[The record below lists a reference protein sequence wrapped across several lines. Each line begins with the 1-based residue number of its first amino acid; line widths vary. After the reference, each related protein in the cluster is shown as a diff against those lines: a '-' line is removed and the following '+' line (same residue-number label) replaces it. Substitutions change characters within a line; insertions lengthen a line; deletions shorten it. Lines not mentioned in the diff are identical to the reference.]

1 MIRNILFDMGGVLLR
16 FEPRTFIAR
25 LGVTGEDAA
34 ELERQVFHTVEW
46 VQMDKGTL
54 TEDEAL
60 ASMCRRLP
68 ERLHAAASELVHH
81 WDEPRLPMPGATE
94 LVRELSDKGYP
105 LYLLSNAALRHH
117 VYWPKLPMAPYF
129 GDRLMVSA
137 DWHLLKPDPAF
148 FQKALTLFGLRAE
161 ECLFIDD
168 STPNVLS
175 AMEQGMEGVVFHGDM
190 DILRR
195 DLQER
200 GVL

>member
-25 LGVTGEDAA
+25 LGITGEDAA

-81 WDEPRLPMPGATE
+81 WDEPRLPMPGAIE
-94 LVRELSDKGYP
+94 LVRELFEKGYP

-148 FQKALTLFGLRAE
+148 FQKALTMFDLKAE

-175 AMEQGMEGVVFHGDM
+175 AIEQGIAGVVFHGDM
-190 DILRR
+190 AILRR

-200 GVL
+200 GIL

>member
-25 LGVTGEDAA
+25 LGITGEDAA

-46 VQMDKGTL
+46 VQMDKGTI
-54 TEDEAL
+54 TEDEAVV
-60 ASMCRRLP
+60 SMCRRLP
-68 ERLHAAASELVHH
+68 RSLHGAASELAHH

-94 LVRELSDKGYP
+94 LVKELSDKGYP

-117 VYWPKLPMAPYF
+117 VYWPKLPMAQYF

-148 FQKALTLFGLRAE
+148 FQKALTMFSLKAE

-175 AMEQGMEGVVFHGDM
+175 AIEQGIEGVVFHGDM
-190 DILRR
+190 AILRR

-200 GVL
+200 GIL

>member
-81 WDEPRLPMPGATE
+81 WDEPRLPMPGAIE
-94 LVRELSDKGYP
+94 LVRELFEKGYP

-117 VYWPKLPMAPYF
+117 VYWPKLPMAQYF

-148 FQKALTLFGLRAE
+148 FQKALTMFDLKAE

-175 AMEQGMEGVVFHGDM
+175 AIEQGIAGVVFHGDM
-190 DILRR
+190 AILRR

-200 GVL
+200 GIL